1 MSKTSSVSSLKF
13 NLIYSY
19 HWDQNTADIS
29 GALFI
34 LSLSILNFQYG
45 EGARDVNNNL
55 VSHIQTI
62 YNYSGVSTMS
72 EIRRRF
78 RVHDEQD
85 TDHKERDKV
94 TMILSHERGA

>member
-13 NLIYSY
+13 NLIYSN
-19 HWDQNTADIS
+19 HWDPNTADIS

-34 LSLSILNFQYG
+34 LSLSILNSQYE
-45 EGARDVNNNL
+45 EGARDVINIL
-55 VSHIQTI
+55 VADIILI
-62 YNYSGVSTMS
+62 YNYSDVSTMS
-72 EIRRRF
+72 KIRRRF

-94 TMILSHERGA
+94 I

>member
-1 MSKTSSVSSLKF
+1 
-13 NLIYSY
+13 
-19 HWDQNTADIS
+19 
-29 GALFI
+29 
-34 LSLSILNFQYG
+34 
-45 EGARDVNNNL
+45 
-55 VSHIQTI
+55 
-62 YNYSGVSTMS
+62 MS